1 MVVASERIRFGLAA
15 PVRVQAAGSIADA
28 TQTQLFAEILTAGP
42 LSRTELA
49 RRTDLSQS
57 TVTKVVNPLIEAG
70 YVVEVGAK
78 SSGMG
83 RPHRLLRV
91 AADRYAVIGVKIAPG
106 SVTGVLADLEARVLA
121 HRMRPL
127 TAGHDPAEALD
138 AAVAVV
144 RELVADP
151 TAHGEVLGLGVGLGG
166 HVDTAS
172 GRVAHSGVLG
182 WDNVQVAE
190 PLAAATGLPTVV
202 DNDVNALA
210 IAERWFGAGRD
221 IDSFVL
227 VTTGPGVGCG
237 LLLGGQLY
245 AGSTGLAG
253 ELGHIPLQANGV
265 VCDCG
270 NRGCLETVASDRA
283 VLREIAAHGG
293 SITDIGEAIAAARS
307 GDERALAAF
316 KTMGTALGLGLATV
330 CNLFNPQRIVL
341 TGERASAFDL
351 FGSAC
356 EKSWREHAFSTAA
369 QDCELVVDEADDLMW
384 ARGAGCL
391 VIREAVGASV
401 G

>member
-1 MVVASERIRFGLAA
+1 MTVGSERIRFGLAA
-15 PVRVQAAGSIADA
+15 PVRVQSAGSIADA

-49 RRTDLSQS
+49 RRADLSQS

-70 YVVEVGAK
+70 YVVEVGAR

-91 AADRYAVIGVKIAPG
+91 ATDRYAVIGVKIAPG

-121 HRMRPL
+121 QSTRLL
-127 TAGHDPAEALD
+127 TEGHHPVEALE
-138 AAVAVV
+138 AAVAVTG
-144 RELVADP
+144 ELAADP
-151 TAHGEVLGLGVGLGG
+151 AVHGQILGLGVGLGG
-166 HVDTAS
+166 HVDPAS
-172 GRVAHSGVLG
+172 GRVLHSGVLG
-182 WDNVQVAE
+182 WDNVDVAE
-190 PLAAATGLPTVV
+190 PLAQATGLPTVV

-245 AGSTGLAG
+245 PGATGLAG

-265 VCDCG
+265 LCDCG

-283 VLREIAAHGG
+283 VLREIAEHGG
-293 SITDIGEAIAAARS
+293 TTTDIDEAIAAARA
-307 GDERALAAF
+307 GDERAMAAF
-316 KTMGTALGLGLATV
+316 EAMGTALGLGLATV

-341 TGERASAFDL
+341 TGERASAYDL
-351 FGSAC
+351 FGPAC
-356 EKSWREHAFSTAA
+356 EQSWREHAFSTAA
-369 QDCELVVDEADDLMW
+369 RDCELVVDHADDLMW

-391 VIREAVGASV
+391 VIREAVGSSV